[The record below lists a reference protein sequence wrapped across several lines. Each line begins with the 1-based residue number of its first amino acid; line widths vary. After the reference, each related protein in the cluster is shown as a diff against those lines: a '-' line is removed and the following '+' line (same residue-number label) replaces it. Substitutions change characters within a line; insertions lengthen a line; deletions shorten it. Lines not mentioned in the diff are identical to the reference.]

1 MWTKRKNEAT
11 VNRHD
16 VDLSLLG
23 KNARFKGAITFEGT
37 ARIDGRLEGDIS
49 TDGTLVIGEEAVV
62 EGNIVARTVI
72 CAGTITGDI
81 VASERVELTAPAVL
95 TGRIKTPRLSLQEG
109 VSFFGTS
116 EVQSPRLGS
125 SEQASTIDPLE
136 SATTAQ
142 AATET
147 ADRLSR
153 KKLIPWSP
161 STDPTAAPATGKI
174 AIGE

>member
-1 MWTKRKNEAT
+1 MWTARSKETKTNGT
-11 VNRHD
+11 GD
-16 VDLSLLG
+16 DLSLLG
-23 KNARFKGAITFEGT
+23 KNARFKGTIIFEGT

-49 TDGTLVIGEEAVV
+49 TEGTLVIGVEAVV
-62 EGNIVARTVI
+62 EGNIVARVVH
-72 CAGTITGDI
+72 CAGAITGDI

-116 EVQSPRLGS
+116 EVQSPPLP
-125 SEQASTIDPLE
+125 SEAASAIDPLE
-136 SATTAQ
+136 LIAAQ
-142 AATET
+142 SGTES
-147 ADRLSR
+147 ADRQLPR

-161 STDPTAAPATGKI
+161 STGPAAPTGNI